1 MSHTPTTKS
10 RCDACGAAYNG
21 CSLHAAAP
29 ELVAALHEL
38 SEAIWSEPPIQTT
51 PPGQAPVYRYVSDR
65 LANAQEN
72 ARTILARVKGE

>member
-1 MSHTPTTKS
+1 MSHTP
-10 RCDACGAAYNG
+10 GP
-21 CSLHAAAP
+21 LHASLTEHIGGYSIRKAGGQRVGGA
-29 ELVAALHEL
+29 
-38 SEAIWSEPPIQTT
+38 STT